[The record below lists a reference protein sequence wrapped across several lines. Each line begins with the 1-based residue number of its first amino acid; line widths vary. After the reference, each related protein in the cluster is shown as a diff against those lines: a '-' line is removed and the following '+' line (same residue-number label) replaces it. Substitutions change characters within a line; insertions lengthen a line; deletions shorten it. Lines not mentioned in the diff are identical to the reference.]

1 MDFFDELCKK
11 NMTMKIGEYNNLL
24 INRMVDFGAYLI
36 DDDTHE
42 VLLPKRYLTSDMKTG
57 DTIRVFV
64 YNDSENRPVA
74 TTEEPKAVVGDF
86 ALMRV
91 KAVNKVGAFLD
102 WGLVAKDLLVPF
114 REQRVDMQAG
124 RSYIVR
130 VYLDEAS
137 HRIVASAKLAKF
149 LNLTEPDYYHRERVE
164 VLVTQRSDLGY
175 RVIVNNA
182 HWGQIYQ
189 NETYQDVN
197 IGDRLTAYVKQVRP
211 DGKVDV
217 TLAKVQK
224 MRVDDLAVSIEEYLR
239 SPSGEMAFTDKSDPD
254 DINKAFHCSKKDFKK
269 ALGLLYKQQK
279 VTLGDTVK
287 LV

>member
-1 MDFFDELCKK
+1 M
-11 NMTMKIGEYNNLL
+11 NIGEYNELK
-24 INRMVDFGAYLI
+24 INRTVDFGVYLI

-42 VLLPKRYLTSDMKTG
+42 VLLPKRYVTPDMKVG
-57 DTIRVFV
+57 DSIRVFV

-74 TTEEPKAVVGDF
+74 TTEEPYAVVGDF

-102 WGLVAKDLLVPF
+102 WGLTAKDLLVPF
-114 REQRVDMQAG
+114 SEQRVDMKAG
-124 RSYIVR
+124 RSYIVH
-130 VYLDEAS
+130 VYLDPAS
-137 HRIVASAKLAKF
+137 KRIVASAKLAKF
-149 LNLTEPDYYHRERVE
+149 LNHTDPDYYHRQRVE
-164 VLVTQRSDLGY
+164 VLVVQASDLGY

-189 NETYQDVN
+189 NETYQNVN
-197 IGDRLTAYVKQVRP
+197 VGDRLTAFVKQVRP

-217 TLAKVQK
+217 TLAKIEK
-224 MRVDDLAVSIEEYLR
+224 MRVDDLADRVMDYLEAHG
-239 SPSGEMAFTDKSDPD
+239 GEMSLTDKSSPE
-254 DINKAFHCSKKDFKK
+254 DIQDAFQCSKKDFKK

-287 LV
+287 LMK

>member
-1 MDFFDELCKK
+1 MNIGQYNELR
-11 NMTMKIGEYNNLL
+11 

-42 VLLPKRYLTSDMKTG
+42 VLLPKRYLTSEMKVG

-74 TTEEPKAVVGDF
+74 TTEQPHAVVGDF

-91 KAVNKVGAFLD
+91 KAVNQVGAFLD

-114 REQRVDMQAG
+114 REQRVDMKVG

-130 VYLDEAS
+130 VYLDETS
-137 HRIVASAKLAKF
+137 GRIVASAKLAKF
-149 LNLTEPDYYHRERVE
+149 LNLTEPDYYHREKVE
-164 VLVTQRSDLGY
+164 ALVVQRSDLGY

-197 IGDRLTAYVKQVRP
+197 IGDRLTAFIKQVRP
-211 DGKVDV
+211 DGKIDL
-217 TLAKVQK
+217 TLAKIEK
-224 MRVDDLAVSIEEYLR
+224 MRVDDLADRILDYLKANG
-239 SPSGEMAFTDKSDPD
+239 GEMTLSDKSDPD
-254 DINKAFHCSKKDFKK
+254 DINKAFSCSKKDFKK

-279 VTLGDTVK
+279 ITLGDTVK
-287 LV
+287 LTD

>member
-1 MDFFDELCKK
+1 
-11 NMTMKIGEYNNLL
+11 MKIGEYNNLR

-36 DDDTHE
+36 DEDTHE
-42 VLLPKRYLTSDMKTG
+42 VLLPKRYLTPEMKVG
-57 DTIRVFV
+57 DDIKVFV

-74 TTEEPKAVVGDF
+74 TTETPHAVVGDF

-102 WGLVAKDLLVPF
+102 WGLAAKDLLVPF
-114 REQRVDMQAG
+114 SEQRVDMQAG

-130 VYLDEAS
+130 VYLDPAS
-137 HRIVASAKLAKF
+137 QRIVASAKIAKF
-149 LNLTEPDYYHRERVE
+149 LNQSEPEYYHREKVD
-164 VLVTQRSDLGY
+164 VLVVQRSDLGY
-175 RVIVNNA
+175 RVIINNA

-197 IGDRLTAYVKQVRP
+197 VGDRFTAFVKQVRP

-217 TLAKVQK
+217 TLAKIEK
-224 MRVDDLAVSIEEYLR
+224 MRIDDLADRILDYLQ
-239 SPSGEMAFTDKSDPD
+239 SHKGEMALTDKSDPD
-254 DINKAFHCSKKDFKK
+254 DINKAFNCSKKDFKK

-279 VTLGDTVK
+279 GILGDTVK

>member
-1 MDFFDELCKK
+1 MR
-11 NMTMKIGEYNNLL
+11 

-42 VLLPKRYLTSDMKTG
+42 VLLPKRYLTPEMKVG
-57 DTIRVFV
+57 DNIRVFV

-74 TTEEPKAVVGDF
+74 TTEVPKAVVGDF

-102 WGLVAKDLLVPF
+102 WGLTAKDLLVPF
-114 REQRVDMQAG
+114 SEQRVDMQAG

-149 LNLTEPDYYHRERVE
+149 RNQTEPDYYHREKVE
-164 VLVTQRSDLGY
+164 VLVVQRSDLGY
-175 RVIVNNA
+175 RVIVDNA

-197 IGDRLTAYVKQVRP
+197 VGDRLTAFVKQVRP
-211 DGKVDV
+211 DGKVDL
-217 TLAKVQK
+217 TLAKIEK
-224 MRVDDLAVSIEEYLR
+224 MRVDDLADRIMEYLNAHG
-239 SPSGEMAFTDKSDPD
+239 GEMTLTDKSNPD
-254 DINKAFHCSKKDFKK
+254 DISKAFNCSKKDFKK

-279 VTLGDTVK
+279 VTLGDMVK
-287 LV
+287 LTVNS

>member
-1 MDFFDELCKK
+1 
-11 NMTMKIGEYNNLL
+11 MKIGEYNELRL
-24 INRMVDFGAYLI
+24 NRTVDFGAYLI
-36 DDDTHE
+36 DEDTHE
-42 VLLPKRYLTSDMKTG
+42 VLLPKRYLTPRMKVGDM
-57 DTIRVFV
+57 IRVFV

-102 WGLVAKDLLVPF
+102 WGLTAKDLLVPF
-114 REQRVDMQAG
+114 GEQRVDMLAG
-124 RSYIVR
+124 RSYIVC
-130 VYLDEAS
+130 VYLDQAS
-137 HRIVASAKLAKF
+137 GRIVASAKLGKF

-164 VLVTQRSDLGY
+164 VLVVQRSDLGY

-189 NETYQDVN
+189 NETYQEVN

-217 TLAKVQK
+217 TLAKIEK
-224 MRVDDLAVSIEEYLR
+224 ARVDDLAARIEQYLDGHG
-239 SPSGEMAFTDKSDPD
+239 GEMTITDKSSPE
-254 DINKAFHCSKKDFKK
+254 DIMAAFQCSKKDFKK

-287 LV
+287 LT

>member
-1 MDFFDELCKK
+1 MDIGQYNELR
-11 NMTMKIGEYNNLL
+11 

-36 DDDTHE
+36 DNDTHE
-42 VLLPKRYLTSDMKTG
+42 VLLPKRYLTPEMKVG

-74 TTEEPKAVVGDF
+74 TTEEPRAVVGDF

-114 REQRVDMQAG
+114 SEQRVDMKVG
-124 RSYIVR
+124 RSYIVH

-137 HRIVASAKLAKF
+137 KRIVASAKLAKF
-149 LNLTEPDYYHRERVE
+149 LNKTEPDYYHREKVE
-164 VLVTQRSDLGY
+164 VLVVQASDLGY
-175 RVIVNNA
+175 RVIINNA

-189 NETYQDVN
+189 NETYQNVN
-197 IGDRLTAYVKQVRP
+197 VGDRFTAFVKQVRP
-211 DGKVDV
+211 DGKIDV
-217 TLAKVQK
+217 TLAQIEK
-224 MRVDDLAVSIEEYLR
+224 MRVDDLADRILLHLQDHN
-239 SPSGEMAFTDKSDPD
+239 GEMPLTDKSTPEE
-254 DINKAFHCSKKDFKK
+254 INNVFTCSKKDFKK

-279 VTLGDTVK
+279 ITLGDTVK

>member
-1 MDFFDELCKK
+1 
-11 NMTMKIGEYNNLL
+11 MKIGEYNELR
-24 INRMVDFGAYLI
+24 INRTVDFGAYLI

-42 VLLPKRYLTSDMKTG
+42 VLLPKRYLTPEMKVG

-74 TTEEPKAVVGDF
+74 TTEQPYAVVGDF

-114 REQRVDMQAG
+114 SEQRVDMKVG

-149 LNLTEPDYYHRERVE
+149 LNQTDPDYYHREKVE

-175 RVIVNNA
+175 RVIVDNA

-189 NETYQDVN
+189 NEIYQDVN
-197 IGDRLTAYVKQVRP
+197 VGDRLTAFVKQVRP

-217 TLAKVQK
+217 TLAKIEK
-224 MRVDDLAVSIEEYLR
+224 MRVDDLADRILDYLN
-239 SPSGEMAFTDKSDPD
+239 SHSGEMSLTDKSDPD
-254 DINKAFHCSKKDFKK
+254 DINKAFSCSKKDFKK

-279 VTLGDTVK
+279 IALGDTVK
-287 LV
+287 LTK

>member
-1 MDFFDELCKK
+1 
-11 NMTMKIGEYNNLL
+11 MKIGEYNELR

-36 DDDTHE
+36 DEDIHE
-42 VLLPKRYLTSDMKTG
+42 VLLPKRYLTPEMKLG
-57 DTIRVFV
+57 DAIKVFV

-74 TTEEPKAVVGDF
+74 TTEVPRAVVGDF

-102 WGLVAKDLLVPF
+102 WGLTAKDLLVPF
-114 REQRVDMQAG
+114 SEQRVDMQAG

-137 HRIVASAKLAKF
+137 QRIVASAKLAKF
-149 LNLTEPDYYHRERVE
+149 LNHSEPDYYHREKVE
-164 VLVTQRSDLGY
+164 VLVVQRSDLGY

-197 IGDRLTAYVKQVRP
+197 VGDRFTAFVKQVRD

-217 TLAKVQK
+217 TLAKIEK
-224 MRVDDLAVSIEEYLR
+224 MRVDDLSDSILQYLEAHG
-239 SPSGEMAFTDKSDPD
+239 GEMTLTDKSSPD
-254 DINKAFHCSKKDFKK
+254 EINNVFQCSKKDFKK

-279 VTLGDTVK
+279 ITLTPTVK
-287 LV
+287 LI

>member
-1 MDFFDELCKK
+1 
-11 NMTMKIGEYNNLL
+11 MKIGEYNNLR

-36 DDDTHE
+36 DEDTHE
-42 VLLPKRYLTSDMKTG
+42 VLLPKRYLTPEMKVG
-57 DTIRVFV
+57 DDIKVFV

-74 TTEEPKAVVGDF
+74 TTETPHAVVGDF

-102 WGLVAKDLLVPF
+102 WGLAAKDLLVPF
-114 REQRVDMQAG
+114 SEQRVDMQAG

-130 VYLDEAS
+130 VYLDPAS
-137 HRIVASAKLAKF
+137 QRIVASAKLAKF
-149 LNLTEPDYYHRERVE
+149 LNQSEPEYYHREKVE
-164 VLVTQRSDLGY
+164 VLVVQRSDLGY
-175 RVIVNNA
+175 RVIINNA

-189 NETYQDVN
+189 NETYQDIN
-197 IGDRLTAYVKQVRP
+197 IGDRFTAFVKLVRP
-211 DGKVDV
+211 DGKIDV
-217 TLAKVQK
+217 TLAKIEK
-224 MRVDDLAVSIEEYLR
+224 MRVDDLADRILDYLGAHN
-239 SPSGEMAFTDKSDPD
+239 GEMALTDKSDPEE
-254 DINKAFHCSKKDFKK
+254 INKTFNCSKKDFKK